1 MEASLLLFADDTG
14 LAVNTW
20 DNLQNTISEFCELQ
34 QIVKKERLE
43 TRNDNFF
50 YWFSPLSGFAS
61 KCSNLIWGVYLS
73 TTNKAS
79 KGDLLRNWNSDF
91 KGFKRELK
99 DLLVSKNNFSERS
112 PFFLDGVPTYL

>member
-50 YWFSPLSGFAS
+50 IGS
-61 KCSNLIWGVYLS
+61 VRYL
-73 TTNKAS
+73 A
-79 KGDLLRNWNSDF
+79 LLPSA
-91 KGFKRELK
+91 
-99 DLLVSKNNFSERS
+99 VI
-112 PFFLDGVPTYL
+112 